1 MIFLLDTYRD
11 VHHADAST
19 KRRIVAARCGYV
31 YIPEVQQAEDE
42 GVAHGCP
49 AKTGW

>member
-11 VHHADAST
+11 VNHAEAS
-19 KRRIVAARCGYV
+19 IASMAVASNRGAMG
-31 YIPEVQQAEDE
+31 IPEVQQAEDE

-49 AKTGW
+49 AKIGW